1 LKTIVSRGILKKMI
15 LANITLQNLKNIYN
29 KEGIVNLLSKKND
42 DSKKCLVTKNKNVIL
57 KISQYLKNN
66 C

>member
-1 LKTIVSRGILKKMI
+1 MI

-29 KEGIVNLLSKKND
+29 KEGTNGIVNLLFKKND

-57 KISQYLKNN
+57 KIS
-66 C
+66 